1 MWSLF
6 PEIAWEKRKSHELF
20 YQLKFYNLIW
30 ILFMHWWSTNH
41 KDKIMQ
47 DKCSVDFPFL
57 QSVEYKELL

>member
-20 YQLKFYNLIW
+20 YQLKLYNLIW
-30 ILFMHWWSTNH
+30 ILFMYCWSTNH